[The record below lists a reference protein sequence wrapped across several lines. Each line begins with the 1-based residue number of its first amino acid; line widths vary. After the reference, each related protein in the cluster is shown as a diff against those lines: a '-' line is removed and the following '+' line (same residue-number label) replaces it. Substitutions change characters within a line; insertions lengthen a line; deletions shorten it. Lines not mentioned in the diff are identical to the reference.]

1 MSEESHSS
9 EVLMHRLVS
18 PGAQKSICRS
28 DSREYQETSMCT
40 VSLRQRNALT
50 GRVLAQI
57 GLWPQQLQHQESIR
71 FGLEGT

>member
-28 DSREYQETSMCT
+28 DSREYQETSV
-40 VSLRQRNALT
+40 VSQRSSEERELIW
-50 GRVLAQI
+50 L
-57 GLWPQQLQHQESIR
+57 EIR
-71 FGLEGT
+71 F